1 MIKSCLSEESVNHN
15 SITNRGKS
23 SLPCVATIGT
33 ISTPDPKVSL
43 YEVKTSTSGSSKL
56 IACFHD
62 WDTEEAIDG
71 YSFGEMQVLR
81 QKIDDAILM
90 MKNHNPE
97 QLDLF

>member
-1 MIKSCLSEESVNHN
+1 VETSEGKRTLACLS
-15 SITNRGKS
+15 G
-23 SLPCVATIGT
+23 
-33 ISTPDPKVSL
+33 
-43 YEVKTSTSGSSKL
+43 
-56 IACFHD
+56 
-62 WDTEEAIDG
+62 WDTREAIDG